1 MIGCALCRSKK
12 ASEPS
17 SLGQY
22 ILLKMAAVDPVTAF
36 AARTLILSTLAAY
49 AWHQHDVTVGVW
61 CPVPMLVAS
70 DVISTCGFV
79 RSFGGHSIHS
89 RESCPVL
96 PRHPHQADDQR
107 LPHCPP
113 VVVPDCAIPSLLLL
127 VSMGNAVLSNLFLVI
142 VVVRSL
148 CRLADTVPLVDSLL
162 DYRNV
167 VTFVVGY
174 GIKCVLKLV
183 YTMSLAT
190 GDTDD
195 SQPLTDR

>member
-1 MIGCALCRSKK
+1 MRRSKK

-127 VSMGNAVLSNLFLVI
+127 VSMGNAVLSNLFWL
-142 VVVRSL
+142 SL
-148 CRLADTVPLVDSLL
+148 WYCLSAGSRTQFRLWTHSWIIEMWSHLS
-162 DYRNV
+162 
-167 VTFVVGY
+167 
-174 GIKCVLKLV
+174 
-183 YTMSLAT
+183 SAT
-190 GDTDD
+190 A
-195 SQPLTDR
+195 SSVC